1 MSSPFT
7 PQLGTNYCPSDKE
20 VLEINDLLVEPR
32 HRLKQL
38 DDKIANLQK
47 AMDELAEE
55 REGVDAFVSAHNALI
70 SPLRRM
76 PLDIIQEIF
85 LACLPTHRNCVM
97 SASEAPVLLGRI
109 CSSWRAISLSTPRL
123 WASLHIVRPTRPG
136 PNELESFEKKCVQR
150 LETIKIWLDRSG
162 ECGLSIS
169 METGVEPEIFFNGPP
184 AADTVPLS
192 PPRLFLQALVPFAS
206 RWRKIAI
213 STSRTELLAAFS
225 NLTESDVP
233 ILSEITVYEH
243 PDLVDHGV
251 TDLAFELPESETWGA
266 VGIFRAV
273 GLTKFSLSAG
283 RFSPTELPLA
293 WNQLT
298 SLALQDISC
307 SSSSAWSSDRA
318 LRILAQCP
326 ELRTCHLAILDTDSE
341 VDENAGSRPVVECR
355 FLETM
360 DLSCF
365 GVPAFTL
372 ERLFSRLSL
381 PKLRHF
387 KLSGSSSESHSTLS
401 LSSFLAVATQLES
414 LEITTDTFSKASL
427 IAFLRGL
434 PPTLQRLA
442 IAHGWIA
449 PRPDPLYDEILAILT
464 PSADEPSPCC
474 PALREFCIRQCVQAT
489 DAALLRFI
497 DGRMESGSPLER
509 VEASFFR
516 QRQVDILPS
525 LQRFVDG
532 GLRVSLKYFPPR
544 GPSAFSPW
552 LGLTQEEGPFSD
564 DTDTDLPAPQD

>member
-7 PQLGTNYCPSDKE
+7 PQLGTNYCPSDRE
-20 VLEINDLLVEPR
+20 VLEISNILVEPR
-32 HRLKQL
+32 QRLKQL

-55 REGVDAFVSAHNALI
+55 REGVQAFVSAHSALI

-123 WASLHIVRPTRPG
+123 WASLHIVRPTRPRLD
-136 PNELESFEKKCVQR
+136 ELESLQKKCVQR
-150 LETIKIWLDRSG
+150 LETMKTWLDRSG

-169 METGVEPEIFFNGPP
+169 MGLDD
-184 AADTVPLS
+184 AADRPVPLS
-192 PPRLFLQALVPFAS
+192 PPRLFLQALIPFAS

-213 STSRTELLAAFS
+213 STSRPELLAAFS
-225 NLTESDVP
+225 GLTESDVP
-233 ILSEITVYEH
+233 ILSEVAVYEH
-243 PDLVDHGV
+243 PDLVDQGV
-251 TDLAFELPESETWGA
+251 TDLPFELPESDTWGSL
-266 VGIFRAV
+266 GIFRAV

-283 RFSPTELPLA
+283 RFTPGELPLA

-298 SLALQDISC
+298 SLGLEDISC
-307 SSSSAWSSDRA
+307 TSGSAWSSDRV

-326 ELRTCHLAILDTDSE
+326 QLRTCHLAILDVDSE
-341 VDENAGSRPVVECR
+341 VNESAGSVECR

-372 ERLFSRLSL
+372 ERLFNRLSL
-381 PKLRHF
+381 PNLRHF
-387 KLSGSSSESHSTLS
+387 KLSGSSTEAHSTLS

-434 PPTLQRLA
+434 PPTVHRLS

-449 PRPDPLYDEILAILT
+449 PRPEPLYDDILATLT
-464 PSADEPSPCC
+464 PSAEQPSPCC

-489 DAALLRFI
+489 DAALLRLI
-497 DGRMESGSPLER
+497 DGRMGSDTPLER
-509 VEASFFR
+509 VHASFSR

-532 GLRVSLKYFPPR
+532 GLRVSLKYSPPR
-544 GPSAFSPW
+544 GSSAFSPW
-552 LGLTQEEGPFSD
+552 LGLNHGPFTVPD
-564 DTDTDLPAPQD
+564 DIDPGTLQG